1 MLSSLYDAFNSTRP
15 TLCRARHLKYEN
27 TVFLPHERAMQLRK
41 NTLRSLHKEWKEES
55 RLIYHA
61 CTKAERQ
68 ISFILIYLSV
78 HFIHFLSSTVK
89 QEQRASKQHSV
100 ELALRHNG
108 YSVQGPSQDL
118 STPPPQATP
127 LKCASN
133 PLRKGK
139 GWSHIASVYWK
150 WSHLHKGQSNS
161 TLNDQTPVF

>member
-15 TLCRARHLKYEN
+15 TLCKARHLKYEN

-68 ISFILIYLSV
+68 IFFILIYLSV
-78 HFIHFLSSTVK
+78 HFMPLN

-100 ELALRHNG
+100 ELARRHKG

-118 STPPPQATP
+118 STPPPPQATP
-127 LKCASN
+127 LKCASI

>member
-15 TLCRARHLKYEN
+15 TLCKARHLKYEN

-68 ISFILIYLSV
+68 IFFILIYLSV
-78 HFIHFLSSTVK
+78 HFMPLN

-100 ELALRHNG
+100 ELARRHKG

-118 STPPPQATP
+118 STPPQATP
-127 LKCASN
+127 LKCASI

-139 GWSHIASVYWK
+139 GWSHIASVY
-150 WSHLHKGQSNS
+150 
-161 TLNDQTPVF
+161 